1 MERGTG
7 GEVRDCRLRYAPYG
21 AYRWTFLRIIRMKD
35 YFRLLS
41 NLKPHLKFL
50 IPAMIF
56 MVLFAGM
63 SGFSITMIVPFTK
76 IVFSQPEEVSKPTIE
91 QKENPDKE
99 KESLVVLLPQFLKQK
114 FTQVI
119 VGKTRLETLGRFCIL
134 VFLIFLIKNLFWY
147 AQSFLIVRVEQ
158 GVIMDLRNKLYGHFH
173 ILPLE
178 YFHGQK
184 TGVLISRITN
194 DITLVRGA
202 VANGFAEA
210 LRQVFLLLVY
220 LFLVFW
226 ASWKLAL
233 IALLLFPPA
242 MLIIGKFGQKVRK
255 SGYLSQE
262 KMGNMTSI
270 LQETISGIRVV
281 KAFVMEKFEIKKF
294 METTKDYF
302 KTMVRLTRIGSLAPP
317 LTEVLGV
324 FGAVLLLWFAGK
336 DILTGNLDV
345 GRFFLFLFAML
356 SLMQP
361 VRSIS
366 SLNIDIQQ
374 GLAAGKRI
382 FEVLDVPPKIKNH
395 PGAIKKESLEKNVT
409 FDNVCFSYDGEK
421 EVLSNIS
428 LEAKAG
434 EVVAL
439 VGPSGG
445 GKSTLMDL
453 LPRFYDPTSGEI
465 KIDGCDLKKIDLGSL
480 RNLMGIVTQ
489 ETILFNDTVWNNIA
503 YGYEHASEE
512 LVHDAAKAANAH
524 DFIMAMPHQYQ
535 TTIGDRGVKLSG
547 GEKQR
552 LAIARAL
559 FKNPPILI
567 FDEAT
572 SSLDSE
578 SEALVQEAIDRLMKG
593 RTVFVIA
600 HRLST
605 IQHVDKIVVLDHGRI
620 VQMGDHKSLL
630 QQGGLYQRLYQMQFR
645 V

>member
-1 MERGTG
+1 MN
-7 GEVRDCRLRYAPYG
+7 Y
-21 AYRWTFLRIIRMKD
+21 MKD

-41 NLKPHLKFL
+41 YLKPHLRYL
-50 IPAMIF
+50 IVSMLF
-56 MVLFAGM
+56 MLLFAGM

-76 IVFSQPEEVSKPTIE
+76 IVFSKPGEISQPIFE
-91 QKENPDKE
+91 QKENPEKG
-99 KESLVVLLPQFLKQK
+99 KESLMVLLPQVVKEK
-114 FTQVI
+114 FNRLI
-119 VGKTRLETLGRFCIL
+119 VGKTRLETLGRFCVL

-147 AQSFLIVRVEQ
+147 VQSFLIVRVEQ
-158 GVIMDLRNKLYGHFH
+158 GVIMDIRNELYSHFH
-173 ILPLE
+173 RLPLE
-178 YFHGQK
+178 YFHGQR

-210 LRQVFLLLVY
+210 LRQGFLMLVY

-226 ASWKLAL
+226 ASWKLAI
-233 IALLLFPPA
+233 IAILLFPPA
-242 MLIIGKFGQKVRK
+242 ILIIGKFGQKVRK
-255 SGYLSQE
+255 SSVITQE
-262 KMGNMTSI
+262 KMGSMTSV

-281 KAFVMEKFEIKKF
+281 KAFVMEKFEIRKF
-294 METTKDYF
+294 VETSRDYF
-302 KTMVRLTRIGSLAPP
+302 KTMVKLTRVGSLGPP
-317 LTEVLGV
+317 LTEILGV

-336 DILTGNLDV
+336 DILAGNLDP

-361 VRSIS
+361 IRSIS
-366 SLNIDIQQ
+366 HLNIDIQQ
-374 GLAAGKRI
+374 GIAASKRI
-382 FEVLDVPPKIKNH
+382 FEVLDTPPKIENL
-395 PGAIKKESLEKNVT
+395 PEAVKKESLKEKVS
-409 FDNVCFSYDGEK
+409 FDHVSFSYDGK
-421 EVLSNIS
+421 KGVLSDVGFEVKS
-428 LEAKAG
+428 G

-439 VGPSGG
+439 VGPSGA

-453 LPRFYDPTSGEI
+453 LPRFYDPTAGAI
-465 KIDGCDLKKIDLGSL
+465 RIDRIDLKKIDLGSL

-503 YGYEHASEE
+503 YGHENASEKK
-512 LVHDAAKAANAH
+512 VYDAAQAANAH
-524 DFIMAMPHQYQ
+524 DFILSTPEAYQ
-535 TTIGDRGVKLSG
+535 TIIGDRGVKLSG

-605 IQHVDKIVVLDHGRI
+605 IQNVNKIVVLEHGRI
-620 VQMGDHKSLL
+620 VQMGNHKSLL
-630 QQGGLYQRLYQMQFR
+630 EQGGLYKRLYDMQFR
-645 V
+645 L

>member
-1 MERGTG
+1 
-7 GEVRDCRLRYAPYG
+7 
-21 AYRWTFLRIIRMKD
+21 MKD

-41 NLKPHLKFL
+41 YLKPHLKYL
-50 IPAMIF
+50 VISMLF
-56 MVLFAGM
+56 MLLFAGM

-76 IVFSQPEEVSKPTIE
+76 IVFSKPGEISQPIFE
-91 QKENPDKE
+91 QKENPEKG
-99 KESLVVLLPQFLKQK
+99 KESLMVLLPQAVKEK
-114 FTQVI
+114 FNRFI
-119 VGKTRLETLGRFCIL
+119 VGKTQLETLGRFCVL
-134 VFLIFLIKNLFWY
+134 VFLIFLIKNHFWY
-147 AQSFLIVRVEQ
+147 IQSFLIVRVEQ
-158 GVIMDLRNKLYGHFH
+158 GVIMDIRNKLYSHFH
-173 ILPLE
+173 RLPLE
-178 YFHGQK
+178 YFHGQR

-210 LRQVFLLLVY
+210 LRQGFLMLVY

-226 ASWKLAL
+226 ASWKLAV

-242 MLIIGKFGQKVRK
+242 IMIIGKFGQKVRK
-255 SGYLSQE
+255 SSVITQE
-262 KMGNMTSI
+262 KMGSMTSV

-294 METTKDYF
+294 VDTSREYF
-302 KTMVRLTRIGSLAPP
+302 KTMVKLTRVGSLGPP
-317 LTEVLGV
+317 LTEILGV

-336 DILTGNLDV
+336 DILAGNLDP

-361 VRSIS
+361 IRSIS
-366 SLNIDIQQ
+366 HLNIDIQQ
-374 GLAAGKRI
+374 GIAASKRI
-382 FEVLDVPPKIKNH
+382 FEVLDTQPKIKNH
-395 PGAIKKESLEKNVT
+395 PDAVKKESLNRSVSFEKVG
-409 FDNVCFSYDGEK
+409 FSYDGEK
-421 EVLSNIS
+421 TVLSDVS
-428 LEAKAG
+428 FEVKAG
-434 EVVAL
+434 EVAAL
-439 VGPSGG
+439 VGPSGA
-445 GKSTLMDL
+445 GKSTLVDL
-453 LPRFYDPTSGEI
+453 LIRFYDPTVGEI
-465 KIDGCDLKKIDLGSL
+465 KIDGIDLKKVELGSL

-503 YGYEHASEE
+503 YGYENASESRVYE
-512 LVHDAAKAANAH
+512 AAKAANAH
-524 DFIMAMPHQYQ
+524 SFILETPEGYH
-535 TTIGDRGVKLSG
+535 TIIGDRGVKLSG

-605 IQHVDKIVVLDHGRI
+605 IQHVDKIVVLEHGRI
-620 VQMGDHKSLL
+620 VQIGDHKSLL
-630 QQGGLYQRLYQMQFR
+630 EQGGLYKRLYDMQFR
-645 V
+645 L

>member
-1 MERGTG
+1 
-7 GEVRDCRLRYAPYG
+7 
-21 AYRWTFLRIIRMKD
+21 MKD

-41 NLKPHLKFL
+41 HLKPHLRYL

-56 MVLFAGM
+56 MVLFAAM

-76 IVFSQPEEVSKPTIE
+76 ILFSPPGEVSQQAFE
-91 QKENPDKE
+91 QADAPSGSENQNQE
-99 KESLVVLLPQFLKQK
+99 KEDLVVLLPKTLKEK
-114 FTQVI
+114 FNQVI
-119 VGKTRLETLGRFCIL
+119 VGRTHLETLGRFCIL

-158 GVIMDLRNKLYGHFH
+158 GVIMDLRNKLYTHFH
-173 ILPLE
+173 LLPLE

-202 VANGFAEA
+202 VANGFAQA
-210 LRQVFLLLVY
+210 LRQSFLLLVY
-220 LFLVFW
+220 LFIVFW
-226 ASWKLAL
+226 ASWKLAF
-233 IALLLFPPA
+233 IALLLFPFA
-242 MLIIGKFGQKVRK
+242 ILIIGKFGQTVKK
-255 SGYLSQE
+255 GSAITQE
-262 KMGNMTSI
+262 KMGAMTSV

-281 KAFVMEKFEIKKF
+281 KAFVMEKFEVKKF
-294 METTKDYF
+294 TDTTRDYF
-302 KTMVRLTRIGSLAPP
+302 KTMVKLTRVGSLAPP
-317 LTEVLGV
+317 LTEVMGV
-324 FGAVLLLWFAGK
+324 FAAVLLLWFAGK
-336 DILTGNLDV
+336 EILSGTLDP

-361 VRSIS
+361 LRTIS
-366 SLNIDIQQ
+366 HLNIDIQQ

-382 FEVLDVPPKIKNH
+382 FEVLDTQPKIKNY
-395 PGAIKKESLEKNVT
+395 PDSIKKESLEKNVS
-409 FDNVCFSYDGEK
+409 FENVCFSYDGNK

-428 LEAKAG
+428 FEVNAG
-434 EVVAL
+434 EVAAL
-439 VGPSGG
+439 VGPSGA
-445 GKSTLMDL
+445 GKSTSMDL
-453 LPRFYDPTSGEI
+453 LIRFYDPTSGGI
-465 KIDGCDLKKIDLGSL
+465 KIDGIDLKKIELGSL

-503 YGYEHASEE
+503 YGYEQASEDR
-512 LVHDAAKAANAH
+512 VSDAARAANAH
-524 DFIMAMPHQYQ
+524 DFIMAMPQGYQ
-535 TTIGDRGVKLSG
+535 TIIGDRGVKLSG

-605 IQHVDKIVVLDHGRI
+605 IQNVDKIVVLDHGRV
-620 VQMGDHKSLL
+620 VQVGDHKSLMEE
-630 QQGGLYQRLYQMQFR
+630 GGLYRRLYQMQFKI
-645 V
+645 

>member
-1 MERGTG
+1 
-7 GEVRDCRLRYAPYG
+7 
-21 AYRWTFLRIIRMKD
+21 MKD

-41 NLKPHLKFL
+41 YLKPHLKYL
-50 IPAMIF
+50 VPAMIF
-56 MVLFAGM
+56 MLLFAGM

-76 IVFSQPEEVSKPTIE
+76 IVFSKPGEVSKPALE
-91 QKENPDKE
+91 QKESPEKE
-99 KESLVVLLPQFLKQK
+99 KESLLVILPQTLKEK
-114 FTQVI
+114 FNQI
-119 VGKTRLETLGRFCIL
+119 ILGKTQLETLGRFCIL

-147 AQSFLIVRVEQ
+147 AQSYLIVRVEQ
-158 GVIMDLRNKLYGHFH
+158 GVIMDIRNKLYAHFH
-173 ILPLE
+173 LLPLE
-178 YFHGQK
+178 YFHGQR

-202 VANGFAEA
+202 VANGFAET
-210 LRQVFLLLVY
+210 LRQGFLMLVY

-226 ASWKLAL
+226 ASWKLAF
-233 IALLLFPPA
+233 IAILLFPPA
-242 MLIIGKFGQKVRK
+242 ILIIGKFGRKVKK
-255 SGYLSQE
+255 SSVLTQE
-262 KMGNMTSI
+262 KMGNMTSV

-294 METTKDYF
+294 VDTSRDYF
-302 KTMVRLTRIGSLAPP
+302 KTMIKLTRIGSLAPP
-317 LTEVLGV
+317 LTEILGV
-324 FGAVLLLWFAGK
+324 TGAVLILWFAGK
-336 DILTGNLDV
+336 DILAGNLDP
-345 GRFFLFLFAML
+345 GRFFLFLFATL

-361 VRSIS
+361 VRAIS
-366 SLNIDIQQ
+366 NLNIDIQQ
-374 GLAAGKRI
+374 GLAAAKRI
-382 FEVLDVPPKIKNH
+382 FEVLDTQPKIKNR
-395 PGAIKKESLEKNVT
+395 PDAVKIESLDKNVA
-409 FDNVCFSYDGEK
+409 FEKVYFSYDGDK
-421 EVLSNIS
+421 KVLSDINF
-428 LEAKAG
+428 EVKAG
-434 EVVAL
+434 EVAAL
-439 VGPSGG
+439 VGPSGA

-453 LPRFYDPTSGEI
+453 LIRFYDPIKGEI
-465 KIDGCDLKKIDLGSL
+465 KIDGIDLRRVELGSL

-503 YGYEHASEE
+503 YGHENASEKR
-512 LVHDAAKAANAH
+512 VYDAARAANAH
-524 DFIMAMPHQYQ
+524 DFIQATPQGYQ
-535 TTIGDRGVKLSG
+535 TIIGDRGVKLSG

-605 IQHVDKIVVLDHGRI
+605 IQNVDMIVVLEHGRI

-630 QQGGLYQRLYQMQFR
+630 EQGGLYKRLYDMQFR
-645 V
+645 L

>member
-1 MERGTG
+1 
-7 GEVRDCRLRYAPYG
+7 
-21 AYRWTFLRIIRMKD
+21 MKD

-41 NLKPHLKFL
+41 YLKPHLKYL
-50 IPAMIF
+50 VPAMIF
-56 MVLFAGM
+56 MLLFAGM

-76 IVFSQPEEVSKPTIE
+76 IVFSKPGEVSKPVLE
-91 QKENPDKE
+91 QKEGPEKE
-99 KESLVVLLPQFLKQK
+99 KESLLVILPQTLKEK
-114 FTQVI
+114 FNQVI
-119 VGKTRLETLGRFCIL
+119 LGKTQLETLGRFCIL

-147 AQSFLIVRVEQ
+147 TQSYLIVRVEQ
-158 GVIMDLRNKLYGHFH
+158 GVIMDIRNKLYSHFH
-173 ILPLE
+173 LLPLE

-202 VANGFAEA
+202 VANGFAET
-210 LRQVFLLLVY
+210 LRQGFLMLVY

-226 ASWKLAL
+226 ASWKLAF
-233 IALLLFPPA
+233 IAILLFPPA
-242 MLIIGKFGQKVRK
+242 ILIISKFGRKVKK
-255 SGYLSQE
+255 SSVITQE
-262 KMGNMTSI
+262 KMGNMTSV

-294 METTKDYF
+294 VDTSRDYF
-302 KTMVRLTRIGSLAPP
+302 KTMIKLTRIGSLAPP
-317 LTEVLGV
+317 LTEILGV
-324 FGAVLLLWFAGK
+324 LGAVLILWFAGK
-336 DILTGNLDV
+336 DILAGNLDP
-345 GRFFLFLFAML
+345 GRFFLFLFATL

-361 VRSIS
+361 VRAIS
-366 SLNIDIQQ
+366 NLNIDIQQ
-374 GLAAGKRI
+374 GLAAAKRI
-382 FEVLDVPPKIKNH
+382 FEVLDTQPKIKNQ
-395 PGAIKKESLEKNVT
+395 PDAIKKESLDRNVT
-409 FDNVCFSYDGEK
+409 FDKVSFSYDGK
-421 EVLSNIS
+421 KQVLSDIS
-428 LEAKAG
+428 FEVKSG

-439 VGPSGG
+439 VGPSGA

-453 LPRFYDPTSGEI
+453 LIRFYDPTKGEI
-465 KIDGCDLKKIDLGSL
+465 KIDGIDLRKVELGSL

-503 YGYEHASEE
+503 YGHENASQER
-512 LVHDAAKAANAH
+512 VYNAARAANAH
-524 DFIMAMPHQYQ
+524 DFIMATPQGYQ
-535 TTIGDRGVKLSG
+535 TIIGDRGVKLSG

-605 IQHVDKIVVLDHGRI
+605 IQNVDKIVVLEHGRI

-630 QQGGLYQRLYQMQFR
+630 EQGGLYKRLYDMQFR
-645 V
+645 L

>member
-1 MERGTG
+1 
-7 GEVRDCRLRYAPYG
+7 
-21 AYRWTFLRIIRMKD
+21 MKD
-35 YFRLLS
+35 YFRLLAH
-41 NLKPHLKFL
+41 LKPHLRYL
-50 IPAMIF
+50 VPSMIF

-76 IVFSQPEEVSKPTIE
+76 ILFSQPSQMSQQALDQQDDSDQEE
-91 QKENPDKE
+91 
-99 KESLVVLLPQFLKQK
+99 ESLMVLLPKTLKRK
-114 FTQVI
+114 FDQAI
-119 VGKTRLETLGRFCIL
+119 VGKTHLETLGRFCIL

-158 GVIMDLRNKLYGHFH
+158 GVIMDIRNKLYRHFH
-173 ILPLE
+173 LLPLE
-178 YFHGQK
+178 YFHGQR

-194 DITLVRGA
+194 DINLVKGA
-202 VANGFAEA
+202 VANGFAEV
-210 LRQVFLLLVY
+210 LRQGFLVLVF

-226 ASWKLAL
+226 ASWKLAF
-233 IALLLFPPA
+233 IALLLFPFA
-242 MLIIGKFGQKVRK
+242 MLIIGKFGQKVKK
-255 SGYLSQE
+255 SSTITQE
-262 KMGNMTSI
+262 KMGAMTSV

-281 KAFVMEKFEIKKF
+281 KAFVMERFEIKKF
-294 METTKDYF
+294 TDTTRDYF
-302 KTMVRLTRIGSLAPP
+302 KTMVRLTRVGSVAPP

-324 FGAVLLLWFAGK
+324 FAAALLLWFAGRE
-336 DILTGNLDV
+336 ILSGTLDP

-361 VRSIS
+361 IRTIS
-366 SLNIDIQQ
+366 HLNIDIQQ

-382 FEVLDVPPKIKNH
+382 FEVLDTRPRIKAD
-395 PGAIKKESLEKNVT
+395 PEAIKKDSLEKNVA
-409 FDNVCFSYDGEK
+409 FDNVCFSYDGNK

-428 LEAKAG
+428 FEVQAG
-434 EVVAL
+434 DVVAL
-439 VGPSGG
+439 VGPSGA
-445 GKSTLMDL
+445 GKSTSMDL
-453 LPRFYDPTSGEI
+453 LPRFYDPTKGKI
-465 KIDGCDLKKIDLGSL
+465 KIDGIDLKRIDLGSL

-503 YGYEHASEE
+503 YGHERASEQR
-512 LVHDAAKAANAH
+512 VHEAGKAANAH
-524 DFIMAMPHQYQ
+524 DFITAMPQGYQ

-605 IQHVDKIVVLDHGRI
+605 IQNVDKILVLDHGRI
-620 VQMGDHKSLL
+620 VQTGNHETLMK
-630 QQGGLYQRLYQMQFR
+630 QGGLYKRLYRMQFR
-645 V
+645 L

>member
-1 MERGTG
+1 MR
-7 GEVRDCRLRYAPYG
+7 
-21 AYRWTFLRIIRMKD
+21 D

-41 NLKPHLKFL
+41 NLKPHLKYL

-56 MVLFAGM
+56 MVLFAAM

-76 IVFSQPEEVSKPTIE
+76 IVFSQPGEVSQQSFE
-91 QKENPDKE
+91 QKEKPDQE
-99 KESLVVLLPQFLKQK
+99 KEGLVVLLPKTLKEK
-114 FTQVI
+114 FNQVI
-119 VGKTRLETLGRFCIL
+119 VGKTYLETLGRFCIL
-134 VFLIFLIKNLFWY
+134 VFLIFLLKNLFWY
-147 AQSFLIVRVEQ
+147 AQSFLIVRVEH
-158 GVIMDLRNKLYGHFH
+158 GVIMDLRNKLYSHFH
-173 ILPLE
+173 LLPLE

-194 DITLVRGA
+194 DITLVKGA

-210 LRQVFLLLVY
+210 LRQGFLLLAY
-220 LFLVFW
+220 LFIVFW
-226 ASWKLAL
+226 ASWKLAF
-233 IALLLFPPA
+233 IALLLFPFA

-255 SGYLSQE
+255 SSALTQE
-262 KMGNMTSI
+262 KMGAMTSV

-294 METTKDYF
+294 TDTTRDYF
-302 KTMVRLTRIGSLAPP
+302 KTMVKLTRIGSLGPP
-317 LTEVLGV
+317 LTEVMGV
-324 FGAVLLLWFAGK
+324 FAAVLLLWFAGK
-336 DILTGNLDV
+336 EILTGTLEP

-361 VRSIS
+361 IRKIS
-366 SLNIDIQQ
+366 HLNIDIQQ

-382 FEVLDVPPKIKNH
+382 FEVLDTQPKIKNC
-395 PGAIKKESLEKNVT
+395 PNSIKKESLEKNVT
-409 FDNVCFSYDGEK
+409 FENVSFSYDGNK
-421 EVLSNIS
+421 KVLSNIS
-428 LEAKAG
+428 FEVNAG

-439 VGPSGG
+439 VGPSGA

-465 KIDGCDLKKIDLGSL
+465 KIDEIDLKKIDLGSL
-480 RNLMGIVTQ
+480 RGLMGIVTQ

-503 YGYEHASEE
+503 YGHEQASEDR
-512 LVHDAAKAANAH
+512 VYDAARAANAH
-524 DFIMAMPHQYQ
+524 DFIMAMPQGYQ
-535 TTIGDRGVKLSG
+535 TIIGDRGVKLSG

-605 IQHVDKIVVLDHGRI
+605 IQNVDRIVVLDHGRI
-620 VQMGDHKSLL
+620 AQIGDHKSLMEE
-630 QQGGLYQRLYQMQFR
+630 GGLYKRLYQMQFKI
-645 V
+645 

>member
-1 MERGTG
+1 M
-7 GEVRDCRLRYAPYG
+7 DY
-21 AYRWTFLRIIRMKD
+21 MKD

-41 NLKPHLKFL
+41 YLKPHRKYL
-50 IPAMIF
+50 IISMLF
-56 MVLFAGM
+56 MLLFAGM
-63 SGFSITMIVPFTK
+63 SGFSITMIVPFTN
-76 IVFSQPEEVSKPTIE
+76 IVFSKPGEISQPILEE
-91 QKENPDKE
+91 KENPEKG
-99 KESLVVLLPQFLKQK
+99 KESLLVLLPQAVKEK
-114 FTQVI
+114 FNRFI
-119 VGKTRLETLGRFCIL
+119 VGKTQLETLGRFCAL

-147 AQSFLIVRVEQ
+147 IQSFLIVRVEQ
-158 GVIMDLRNKLYGHFH
+158 GVIMDIRNKLYSHFH
-173 ILPLE
+173 LLPLE
-178 YFHGQK
+178 YFHGQR

-210 LRQVFLLLVY
+210 LRQGFLMLVY

-226 ASWKLAL
+226 ASWKLAI

-242 MLIIGKFGQKVRK
+242 ILIIGKFGQKVRK
-255 SGYLSQE
+255 SSVITQE
-262 KMGNMTSI
+262 KMGSMTSV

-294 METTKDYF
+294 VDTSRDYF
-302 KTMVRLTRIGSLAPP
+302 KTMVKLTRVGSLGPP
-317 LTEVLGV
+317 LTEILGV

-336 DILTGNLDV
+336 DILAGNLDP

-361 VRSIS
+361 IRSIS
-366 SLNIDIQQ
+366 HLNIDIQQ
-374 GLAAGKRI
+374 GIAAAKRI
-382 FEVLDVPPKIKNH
+382 FEVLDTQPKIKNR
-395 PGAIKKESLEKNVT
+395 PDAVRKVSLDKNVV
-409 FDNVCFSYDGEK
+409 FDRVSFSYDGEK
-421 EVLSNIS
+421 PVLSDIS
-428 LEAKAG
+428 FEVKAG

-439 VGPSGG
+439 MGPSGA

-453 LPRFYDPTSGEI
+453 LIRFYDPIKGEI
-465 KIDGCDLKKIDLGSL
+465 KIDGIDLRKVELRSL
-480 RNLMGIVTQ
+480 RNLIGIVTQ

-503 YGYEHASEE
+503 YGYENAAESRVYE
-512 LVHDAAKAANAH
+512 AAKAANAH
-524 DFIMAMPHQYQ
+524 SFIMATPEGYQ
-535 TTIGDRGVKLSG
+535 TIIGDRGVKLSG

-605 IQHVDKIVVLDHGRI
+605 IQNVDKIVVLEHGRI
-620 VQMGDHKSLL
+620 VQMGDHKCLL
-630 QQGGLYQRLYQMQFR
+630 EQGGLYKRLYDMQFR
-645 V
+645 L

>member
-1 MERGTG
+1 
-7 GEVRDCRLRYAPYG
+7 
-21 AYRWTFLRIIRMKD
+21 MKD

-41 NLKPHLKFL
+41 HLKPHLKYL
-50 IPAMIF
+50 IPAMVF
-56 MVLFAGM
+56 MVLFAAM
-63 SGFSITMIVPFTK
+63 SGFSITMIVPFTR
-76 IVFSQPEEVSKPTIE
+76 IVFSQPGEISQQSFE
-91 QKENPDKE
+91 QKENPDQE
-99 KESLVVLLPQFLKQK
+99 KESLVVLLPKRLKEK
-114 FTQVI
+114 FNQVI
-119 VGKTRLETLGRFCIL
+119 VGKTYLETLGRFCIL
-134 VFLIFLIKNLFWY
+134 VFSIFLLKNLFWY
-147 AQSFLIVRVEQ
+147 AQSFLIVRVEH
-158 GVIMDLRNKLYGHFH
+158 GVIMDLRNKLYSHFH
-173 ILPLE
+173 VLPLE

-194 DITLVRGA
+194 DITLVKGA

-210 LRQVFLLLVY
+210 LRQGFLLLAY
-220 LFLVFW
+220 LFIVFW
-226 ASWKLAL
+226 ASWKLAF
-233 IALLLFPPA
+233 IALLLFPFA

-255 SGYLSQE
+255 SSALTQE
-262 KMGNMTSI
+262 KMGAMTSV

-294 METTKDYF
+294 TDTTRDYF
-302 KTMVRLTRIGSLAPP
+302 KTMVKLTRVGSLGPP
-317 LTEVLGV
+317 LTEVMGV
-324 FGAVLLLWFAGK
+324 FAAVLLLWFAGK
-336 DILTGNLDV
+336 EILTGTLDP

-361 VRSIS
+361 IRSIS
-366 SLNIDIQQ
+366 HLNIDIQQ

-382 FEVLDVPPKIKNH
+382 FEVLDTQPKIKNY
-395 PGAIKKESLEKNVT
+395 PDAIKKESLEKNVT
-409 FDNVCFSYDGEK
+409 FENVCFSYDGNK

-428 LEAKAG
+428 FEVKSG

-439 VGPSGG
+439 VGPSGA

-465 KIDGCDLKKIDLGSL
+465 KIDGIDLKKIDLGSL
-480 RNLMGIVTQ
+480 RNLMGVVTQ
-489 ETILFNDTVWNNIA
+489 ETILFNDTVWNNVA
-503 YGYEHASEE
+503 YGHEHASEE
-512 LVHDAAKAANAH
+512 RVHDAARAANAH
-524 DFIMAMPHQYQ
+524 DFIMAMPQEYQ
-535 TTIGDRGVKLSG
+535 TIIGDRGVKLSG

-552 LAIARAL
+552 LAIGRAL

-605 IQHVDKIVVLDHGRI
+605 IQNVDKIVVLDHGRI
-620 VQMGDHKSLL
+620 VQIGDHKSLMEK
-630 QQGGLYQRLYQMQFR
+630 GGLYKRLYQMQFKI
-645 V
+645 